1 MEKQT
6 KQLTVFVGIC
16 IKNKKLLMTQRFDPD
31 CPEAHLKW
39 ELPGGKCEF
48 GETPEEAIIRE
59 FREETGVAVDA
70 VFLYPFVYT
79 HYWNYRD
86 ATQQTFVFV
95 YKCKFLKNLVRQS
108 DKKIR
113 DVQWIPLSDV
123 LKYDLLQGTETILKQ
138 TILKK

>member
-70 VFLYPFVYT
+70 VSLYPLVYT

-95 YKCKFLKNLVRQS
+95 YKCKFLKNLVRQP

-113 DVQWIPLSDV
+113 DVQWIPLSNV

>member
-1 MEKQT
+1 
-6 KQLTVFVGIC
+6 
-16 IKNKKLLMTQRFDPD
+16 MTQRFDPD

-70 VFLYPFVYT
+70 VFLYPLVYT

-95 YKCKFLKNLVRQS
+95 YKCKFLKNLVRQP

>member
-1 MEKQT
+1 MEKQS

-59 FREETGVAVDA
+59 FREETGVTVDA
-70 VFLYPFVYT
+70 VSLYPLVYT

-95 YKCKFLKNLVRQS
+95 YKCKFVKNLVRQPDIS
-108 DKKIR
+108 
-113 DVQWIPLSDV
+113 
-123 LKYDLLQGTETILKQ
+123 
-138 TILKK
+138 